1 MVVWVRTDGTTSLL
15 LQLVRVSLL
24 GRLDQPES
32 VDAVFVDRPVDLL
45 QRPDDPRLPA
55 QAVDSVCTWMHPGAI
70 TVMLYRRLL
79 VMLALDGSHA
89 LDVCMQHNNR
99 RHGCASSGSS

>member
-32 VDAVFVDRPVDLL
+32 VDAVFVDRTVYLL
-45 QRPDDPRLPA
+45 HRPDNP
-55 QAVDSVCTWMHPGAI
+55 
-70 TVMLYRRLL
+70 
-79 VMLALDGSHA
+79 
-89 LDVCMQHNNR
+89 
-99 RHGCASSGSS
+99 